1 MPNGVIYDIS
11 DDNQFKAYV
20 AQQFGILAE
29 RTKGL
34 SELKEDVPVLKQE
47 VKDIK
52 DDMERK
58 EFWHNVKSYSG
69 PVLVGLHIIAKKLG
83 LNI

>member
-1 MPNGVIYDIS
+1 MPNGINFNIS
-11 DDNQFKAYV
+11 DDSEFKAYV
-20 AQQFGILAE
+20 VQQFGILAE
-29 RTKGL
+29 RTEGL
-34 SELKEDVPVLKQE
+34 AGIKTAVPVLQTE
-47 VKDIK
+47 VKEIK